1 MTDPSL
7 SELPI
12 LAILGGT
19 GKEGPGLALRWA
31 KVGYR
36 VIIGSRQLEKA
47 QATAAELNALLGIET
62 IRGMENA
69 AAAHEADICVL
80 TVVQEAHQPALQGVK
95 DALQG
100 KILVDTT
107 ARVDFRDPRPP
118 SLPSAARQAQEI
130 LGSQVRVVAA
140 FQNVPAHALKK
151 NLGGSLNSDVLVCA
165 DDLPA
170 AQMIIELAIAA
181 GMGAYY
187 AGGLDNAV
195 VVEGLTAILISL
207 NKQYSV
213 KTAAIHV
220 TGIVP
225 QKSGIVP
232 QNTGAVPQNTGG
244 DPA

>member
-1 MTDPSL
+1 MTNPSS
-7 SELPI
+7 SEANASQANASQLPT

-31 KVGYR
+31 SVGYR

-47 QATAAELNALLGIET
+47 QATATELNALLGIET
-62 IRGMENA
+62 IHGMENEGA
-69 AAAHEADICVL
+69 AREADISVL
-80 TVVQEAHQPALQGVK
+80 TVVQAAHLPALESLK

-118 SLPSAARQAQEI
+118 TPPAAARQAQEL
-130 LGSQVRVVAA
+130 LGPQVRVVAA
-140 FQNVPAHALKK
+140 FQNVPAHTLKK
-151 NLGGSLNSDVLVCA
+151 NLGGTLDSEVLVCA

-170 AQMIIELAIAA
+170 AMAVIDLATAA
-181 GMGAYY
+181 GMRAHY
-187 AGGLDNAV
+187 AGNLDNAV

-207 NKQYSV
+207 NKQYAV

-220 TGIVP
+220 TGLTS
-225 QKSGIVP
+225 KS
-232 QNTGAVPQNTGG
+232 
-244 DPA
+244 